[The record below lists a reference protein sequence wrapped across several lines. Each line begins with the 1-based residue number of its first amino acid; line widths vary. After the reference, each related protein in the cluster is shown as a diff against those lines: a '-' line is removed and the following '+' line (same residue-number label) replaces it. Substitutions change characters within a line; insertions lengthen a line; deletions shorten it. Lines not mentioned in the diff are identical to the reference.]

1 MLMDSLREYVWVS
14 LRVGNFVWVEVN
26 VNDLLVDLLLVGV
39 SEALPLPLPDE
50 VWVKVAEDET
60 LKVGV
65 VVLEMEKD
73 NEMENDFET
82 EDERVD
88 VSELEVVAE
97 TEFEIDE
104 VMVVEEE
111 IVSDDLVMEFV
122 IL

>member
-39 SEALPLPLPDE
+39 SEALPLSLPDE

-65 VVLEMEKD
+65 VVLKMEKD

-97 TEFEIDE
+97 TEFEIDG
-104 VMVVEEE
+104 VIVVEEE